1 MPLPEAE
8 FAFVCVGSPGVE
20 WKVTRW
26 HLREGLSAISELTVD
41 LVEDG
46 VTQLG
51 SMVGT
56 PATFTVTRGA
66 LSRKVHGVVAAA
78 EHTGTMRS
86 RRHARVRVMPQLW
99 LLSQRRDCR
108 IFQDANALDIV
119 NEVLRDAGL
128 YQGNEELDTSNLNPS
143 QYAVREYCTQ
153 YNESDLEF
161 VMRLLEDEGITFFF
175 ASRADGERL
184 VLVDDGPADAF
195 PEMVPML
202 GGLPLRVMGE
212 GGATYE
218 TETVREFGFGFTLQP
233 TGVALRDW
241 DFTRPFHTG
250 DPSPAREGLTTRA
263 MPAPMSERQVY
274 SYPAHAVFHSYDQG
288 ALFFRGDDLQHRAA
302 VRWTEITAREQRCT
316 GRSVVTG
323 MVPGRRFTLTD
334 EDGGQLGAYSVVSV
348 EHTGRVEEG
357 GYDLHP
363 AADLDR
369 YSNRFEGVLVPMVF
383 RPPRVTQR
391 PRMSGPQTAVVLPRA
406 GSSEEVDVDPYGR
419 VLVRFHW
426 ERPEQRVSSQRT
438 KNSSCRV
445 RVSQPWAGSGWG
457 VVFHPRVGMEV
468 VVQFLDGDPD
478 RPLITGCVY
487 NLHNQPPPPGE
498 VVQRRTRSTIR
509 TNSSPG
515 SRGYNELAFEDQAGS
530 EEIFVHAQKDFNELV
545 EHDHSTRVRRDQSVT
560 VTRNQSHTI
569 EANQSETVGG
579 NQTHTVHHNRT
590 STIGGNESHQVIGL
604 YNLTVNGVIPPPP
617 PPAPGS
623 PPPPPPPPPPPS
635 FATHVT
641 GDLSIES
648 TTKITLKVGSST
660 VTITPSG
667 VQINAAGG
675 AGAWYTADAE
685 THSNDGSKLKL
696 DAKAVLRSKDAS
708 QVILDGNARV
718 HANSGGDLNL
728 TADANLHAPGGVHL
742 HNDGGAVVDLVGP
755 LVKLNMGSGYAGPPT
770 TGLGADVD
778 LMAGMSPALAQRIR
792 DLQAQGWTIRYSR
805 PGDPPG
811 TYCDRTTNT
820 IVIDPNANST
830 TESRVQSLAH
840 EAGHAGY
847 TPGAYVP
854 PSGLTRQEYV
864 DRNTANSLAD
874 EGEAT
879 LFNAQARREIMN
891 NGGPD
896 VGIAGAQSQQYSNT
910 YDQYAAGNLTRDQ
923 ARSQIGQIFSNGETP
938 STNPNVN
945 YGQYYGQPYGDFW
958 DQHYPGQA
966 PGWRAP

>member
-1 MPLPEAE
+1 
-8 FAFVCVGSPGVE
+8 
-20 WKVTRW
+20 
-26 HLREGLSAISELTVD
+26 
-41 LVEDG
+41 VEDG
-46 VTQLG
+46 VTDLG
-51 SMVGT
+51 AMVGH
-56 PATFTVTRGA
+56 AAVLTVERGPLA
-66 LSRKVHGVVAAA
+66 RKVHGVVRAA
-78 EHTGTMRS
+78 EHTGTLRS
-86 RRHARVRVMPQLW
+86 RRHARVQVVPTLW

-108 IFQDANALDIV
+108 IFQDLNAIDIV
-119 NEVLRDAGL
+119 SEVLRDAGL
-128 YQGNEELDTSNLNPS
+128 YQASGELDLSSLSPSN
-143 QYAVREYCTQ
+143 YAVREYTTQ
-153 YNESDLEF
+153 YNESDLDF

-175 ASRADGERL
+175 AARAAGERL
-184 VLVDDGPADAF
+184 VLVDDAPADAF
-195 PEMVPML
+195 PEPVPVV

-212 GGATYE
+212 GGATHDA
-218 TETVREFGFGFTLQP
+218 ETVREFGFGFTLQP
-233 TGVALRDW
+233 TSVALRDW
-241 DFTRPFHTG
+241 DFTRPFHTS
-250 DPSPAREGLTTRA
+250 DPSPARESALTRA
-263 MPAPMSERQVY
+263 VPSPMSERQVY
-274 SYPAHAVFHSYDQG
+274 SYPARAVLHSYDPG
-288 ALFFRGDDLQHRAA
+288 ALFYRGDDLARRAT
-302 VRWTEITAREQRCT
+302 VRWTELTAQAQRCT
-316 GRSVVTG
+316 GRGVVTG
-323 MVPGRRFTLTD
+323 LVPGRRMSLSD
-334 EDGGQLGAYSVVSV
+334 EDGGDLGAYTVTAV

-357 GYDLHP
+357 SFDAHP
-363 AADLDR
+363 PSDLDR
-369 YSNRFEGVLVPMVF
+369 YSNRFEGVLVPTVF
-383 RPPRVTQR
+383 RPPRVTPR
-391 PRMSGPQTAVVLPRA
+391 PTMSGPQTAVVLPRV
-406 GSSEEVDVDPYGR
+406 GSTEEVDVDPYGR

-426 ERPEQRVSSQRT
+426 ERPDQRVSSQRS

-457 VVFHPRVGMEV
+457 VIFHPRVGMEV

-478 RPLITGCVY
+478 RPLVTGCVY

-515 SRGYNELAFEDQAGS
+515 SRGYNELAFEDLADR

-545 EHDHSTRVRRDQSVT
+545 EHDHTTRVRRDQSVT

-579 NQTHTVHHNRT
+579 NQSHTVHHNRT
-590 STIGGNESHQVIGL
+590 STVGGNESHQVIGL
-604 YNLTVNGVIPPPP
+604 YRLTVSGVIPPPP

-635 FATHVT
+635 GALHIT
-641 GDLSIES
+641 GDYSIES

-660 VTITPSG
+660 VTLTPDG
-667 VQINAAGG
+667 VQINGGGG
-675 AGAWYTADAE
+675 AGAWYTTEAE
-685 THSNDGSKLKL
+685 SHSHDGSKLKL

-718 HANSGGDLNL
+718 HANAGGDLNL

-742 HNDGGAVVDLVGP
+742 HNDGGAVIDLVGP
-755 LVKLNMGSGYAGPPT
+755 LVKLNMGGPYVGPPT

-811 TYCDRTTNT
+811 TFCDRTTNS
-820 IVIDPNANST
+820 IVIDPNANAT
-830 TESRVQSLAH
+830 TAQRVQSLAH

-854 PSGLTRQEYV
+854 PSGLTRQEYI
-864 DRNTANSLAD
+864 DRNAANNLAD

-896 VGIAGAQSQQYSNT
+896 IGIAGAQSQQYANT

-923 ARSQIGQIFSNGETP
+923 ARTQIGQTFANGETP
-938 STNPNVN
+938 STAPNMN
-945 YGQYYGQPYGDFW
+945 YGQYYGQPYGTFW
-958 DQHYPGQA
+958 DQQYPGQA